1 MTTPLTDGA
10 DRAPLTDGGGRAPL
24 TDGAGRTSPDEVPE
38 EVPEE
43 IRTVER
49 LREVREQVTTQMGGP
64 DAISAIHAAGRRT
77 AREHIA
83 QLTDPGSFGEIGLFA
98 TFVDKVT
105 APEPGPYGGGIIGGH
120 ATLDGRPVTVAVDDD
135 SVTAPHRR
143 STGKAARLYQMALQQ
158 HRPYVEIALGDAVP
172 SLAARPGKTGTANA
186 RTFGAEPAFPYL
198 LERQR
203 AIPVVCMVLG
213 DTCGAAAFSAGL
225 CDFLVQLDGTRLS
238 LGPNGPSGAGGP
250 NGAGGPSGA
259 SAAASGEVD
268 AIAGTQDE
276 AYALTRRFLSYLPSY
291 AGGPLPVTNQ
301 SHDPM
306 GYDDQIARLV
316 PARRSRAYDMKAV
329 IRRICDADS
338 FFELKPAYARNIIT
352 ALTRIGGVPVG
363 VLANAPMRMAG
374 GLTPECC
381 LKAVSFVCLCDA
393 FGIPLLV
400 LQDTPGFL
408 VSAQAERDRAIVRVM
423 TLLHAMSQLTVPAVS
438 VVIRKAFGLAF
449 VILDGN
455 RQVDLSLAWPGAE
468 IGFMDP
474 PVAAN
479 VLFEPQIK
487 QLPEHERAAFL
498 QAKAAELGVG
508 FEPYGVAAN
517 LTVDDIIEPGE
528 TRRVVADHL
537 RSALAERPPRTTP
550 SPLASWP
557 RWY

>member
-1 MTTPLTDGA
+1 MT
-10 DRAPLTDGGGRAPL
+10 APLTDD
-24 TDGAGRTSPDEVPE
+24 TGRTSQDEP
-38 EVPEE
+38 PEE
-43 IRTVER
+43 IAEEIPDETPDEIKTVDR
-49 LREVREQVTTQMGGP
+49 LRALREQVTTQMGGP
-64 DAISAIHAAGRRT
+64 DAIDAIDAAGRRT

-83 QLTDPGSFGEIGLFA
+83 ELTDPGSFGEIGVFA

-135 SVTAPHRR
+135 SVAAPHKR

-158 HRPYVEIALGDAVP
+158 RRPYIEILQGDAVP
-172 SLAARPGKTGTANA
+172 SLAARPGKTGTPNA

-203 AIPVVCMVLG
+203 AIPVVSMVLG
-213 DTCGAAAFSAGL
+213 DTSGASAFSAGL

-238 LGPNGPSGAGGP
+238 LTAGH
-250 NGAGGPSGA
+250 
-259 SAAASGEVD
+259 AADAVASGEVD
-268 AIAGTQDE
+268 AVAKTPDE
-276 AYALTRRFLSYLPSY
+276 AYALTRRFLSYLPSH
-291 AGGPLPVTNQ
+291 AGGPLPITNEFGL
-301 SHDPM
+301 SLD
-306 GYDDQIARLV
+306 YDDQIAKLV

-329 IRRICDADS
+329 IRRIADEGS
-338 FFELKPAYARNIIT
+338 FFELKPTYARNVIT
-352 ALTRIGGVPVG
+352 GLARLGGIPIG

-381 LKAVSFVCLCDA
+381 LKAVSFVCMCDG
-393 FGIPLLV
+393 FGVPLLV

-487 QLPEHERAAFL
+487 QLPESERAGFL
-498 QAKAAELGVG
+498 KAKAAELGVG

-517 LTVDDIIEPGE
+517 LTIDDIVEPGA
-528 TRRVVADHL
+528 TRAVVAAYLKD
-537 RSALAERPPRTTP
+537 AIATRPPRTAP

>member
-1 MTTPLTDGA
+1 MTTPLTDG
-10 DRAPLTDGGGRAPL
+10 TD
-24 TDGAGRTSPDEVPE
+24 RTSPDEVPK
-38 EVPEE
+38 EVPKAVPDEVPDE

-49 LREVREQVTTQMGGP
+49 LRELREQVTTQMGGP
-64 DAISAIHAAGRRT
+64 DAIHAIHADGRRT

-135 SVTAPHRR
+135 SVTAPGRR

-203 AIPVVCMVLG
+203 AIPVVSMVLG
-213 DTCGAAAFSAGL
+213 DTSGASAFSAGL

-238 LGPNGPSGAGGP
+238 LTEPAASTAGTTPSTNGGP
-250 NGAGGPSGA
+250 
-259 SAAASGEVD
+259 AALLPTVASGEVD
-268 AIAGTQDE
+268 AVAATPDE
-276 AYALTRRFLSYLPSY
+276 AYALTKRFLSYLPSY
-291 AGGPLPVTNQ
+291 AGGPLPVPDTDV
-301 SHDPM
+301 SLD
-306 GYDDQIARLV
+306 YDDQIASLV
-316 PARRSRAYDMKAV
+316 PARRQRAYDMKAV
-329 IRRICDADS
+329 IRRLCDPGS
-338 FFELKPAYARNIIT
+338 FFELKPSYARNIVT
-352 ALTRIGGVPVG
+352 GFGRLGGIPVG
-363 VLANAPMRMAG
+363 IVANAPMRMAG

-528 TRRVVADHL
+528 TRRRVASHL
-537 RSALAERPPRTTP
+537 RSALTERPPRTAP

>member
-10 DRAPLTDGGGRAPL
+10 SQQQSQQESQQQ
-24 TDGAGRTSPDEVPE
+24 SPD
-38 EVPEE
+38 E

-49 LREVREQVTTQMGGP
+49 LRGLREHVITEMGGP
-64 DAISAIHAAGRRT
+64 EAVGAIHAAGRRT

-83 QLTDPGSFGEIGLFA
+83 EFADPGSFGEIGTFA

-105 APEPGPYGGGIIGGH
+105 APDPGPYGGGIIGGH

-135 SVTAPHRR
+135 SVTAPARR
-143 STGKAARLYQMALQQ
+143 STGKAARLYQMALGQ
-158 HRPYVEIALGDAVP
+158 HRPYIEILQGDAVP
-172 SLAARPGKTGTANA
+172 DLATRPGKTGTATA

-203 AIPVVCMVLG
+203 AIPVVSMVLG
-213 DTCGAAAFSAGL
+213 DTSGASSFSAGL
-225 CDFLVQLDGTRLS
+225 CDFLVQLEGTRLS
-238 LGPNGPSGAGGP
+238 LARPATQSPAAANGSSGAD
-250 NGAGGPSGA
+250 AVASGA
-259 SAAASGEVD
+259 VDAVAASP
-268 AIAGTQDE
+268 DE
-276 AYALTRRFLSYLPSY
+276 AYAAARRFLSYLPSY
-291 AGGPLPVTNQ
+291 AGGPLPVTKE
-301 SHDPM
+301 DVPL

-329 IRRICDADS
+329 IRRICDEGS
-338 FFELKPAYARNIIT
+338 FFELKPSYARNIVTGFGRLAGI
-352 ALTRIGGVPVG
+352 PVG

-393 FGIPLLV
+393 FGVPLLV

-423 TLLHAMSQLTVPAVS
+423 TLLHAMSLLTVPAVS

-455 RQVDLSLAWPGAE
+455 RAVDLSLAWPGAE

-487 QLPEHERAAFL
+487 QLPEPERAAFL
-498 QAKAAELGVG
+498 KAKAAELGVG

-517 LTVDDIIEPGE
+517 LTIDEIIEPGA
-528 TRRVVADHL
+528 TRGVVARYL
-537 RSALAERPPRTTP
+537 QNSLATRPPRTEP